1 MKQSTP
7 HDITQLLRAW
17 GDGQQDALE
26 RLIPLVYDELH
37 RLAGAYMGRE
47 RPGHVLQ
54 TTALVNEAY
63 MRLVDAPSA
72 SFQDRSHF
80 FGMCAQLMR
89 RILVDW
95 ARSRGSLKRGG
106 DWQPVQLE
114 EALVV
119 SPDSEAGLVEL
130 DDALKALEAMDPRKC
145 RVVELRYFGG
155 LSVEETAAALNVS
168 VETVMRDWRLAKS
181 WLRREI
187 GGKSDGA

>member
-1 MKQSTP
+1 
-7 HDITQLLRAW
+7 
-17 GDGQQDALE
+17 
-26 RLIPLVYDELH
+26 
-37 RLAGAYMGRE
+37 
-47 RPGHVLQ
+47 
-54 TTALVNEAY
+54 
-63 MRLVDAPSA
+63 
-72 SFQDRSHF
+72 
-80 FGMCAQLMR
+80 LMR

-130 DDALKALEAMDPRKC
+130 DDALKALEAVDPRKC